1 MQCVSDIRKPGAM
14 GTKQSM
20 VHTRTNC
27 TPPAA
32 PHQASM
38 TNLPFYISAIMTWTG
53 AFRFKMYFPGF

>member
-1 MQCVSDIRKPGAM
+1 MQRVSDFRKPCAT
-14 GTKQSM
+14 GTEESM

-53 AFRFKMYFPGF
+53 VFRFKMYFPGF